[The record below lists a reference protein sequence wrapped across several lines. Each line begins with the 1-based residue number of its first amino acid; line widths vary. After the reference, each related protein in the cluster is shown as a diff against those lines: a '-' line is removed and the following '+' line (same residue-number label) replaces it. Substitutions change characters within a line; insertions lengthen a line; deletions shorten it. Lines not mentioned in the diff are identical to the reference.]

1 MPGPT
6 EVRNAGAALPQ
17 RWAPR
22 IREVTIGWKKADVL
36 TYLSQLKSEISGT
49 DALPLLRLGERF
61 FARTPHD
68 EAQGFAEA
76 TIHLVGSR
84 MDEPAT
90 LEQRIT
96 PELIDKVIE
105 KIKLDPQKRFNFEDV
120 VEMLFEEAEQ
130 TEVSPTLIESFATLA
145 GSLRLPPEQN
155 NMLDF
160 LKTWSQKELEEIY
173 GKVKGE
179 FTSNRI
185 LLLETVLTGLKER
198 GLTPARLE
206 ASFSQAGFYRSL
218 AEAYVFGFFR
228 NFRYTE
234 YRDSNILENQAVRD
248 VLADNLDRIEVFTAG
263 LKALNMTGEEAL
275 ALRPDFTAA
284 FLEICRAGDLAVRIL
299 DSMENRNFTIGED
312 LAQYGKDEIVTRVFD
327 NVLPICDPAGAAE
340 VLIYS
345 LSPEGTGE
353 KGADPQIITALIRK
367 LFVFTQGREAR
378 LAILGTFFD
387 TLADTKFDLSDPRA
401 VLAKELLFEYSP
413 TAFEYII
420 SEYLALRQISLTA
433 PVLKYFSEN
442 YGSLKRIENILNA
455 EFSEPPTLER
465 ARGLFNSLR
474 TAVIQGKID
483 ELENILDSAVR
494 YLNWSFLKAYPV
506 LARFQLIYQT
516 IVVEGGNSFEK
527 MWLTQSALRLTF
539 KVMDVEK
546 LTAESQLEAARR
558 AAEDAVQFARVEN
571 LSTAAISYLP
581 GFLAAALTGR
591 FTDKDIEE
599 LCLILRKHDRG
610 NGLFAALDLVQ
621 NVFKSEVYTQLANI
635 LKEIPLEEIPGKIAV
650 FVNILWHDRLKE
662 KENRFQLA
670 LKIFQEI
677 QNDQKT
683 WARIIKLFET
693 GGQAEA
699 VIRIRHFVRGYLE
712 KK

>member
-6 EVRNAGAALPQ
+6 EARSIGAALPQ
-17 RWAPR
+17 RWGPR
-22 IREVTIGWKKADVL
+22 IREVTIGWKKTDVL
-36 TYLSQLKSEISGT
+36 TYLTQLKSEISGT
-49 DALPLLRLGERF
+49 DALPLLRLADRF
-61 FARTPHD
+61 FARTPQE
-68 EAQGFAEA
+68 EARRFAEA
-76 TIHLVGSR
+76 TIHLVGLR

-120 VEMLFEEAEQ
+120 VEMLFEEAQQ
-130 TEVSPTLIESFATLA
+130 TEVARTMAESFTILA
-145 GSLRLPPEQN
+145 GSLRLPPQQN
-155 NMLDF
+155 EMLDF

-179 FTSNRI
+179 FISDRI
-185 LLLETVLTGLKER
+185 ILLETVLTGLKES
-198 GLTPARLE
+198 GLTPASLE
-206 ASFSQAGFYRSL
+206 ASFSRDGFYRSL
-218 AEAYVFGFFR
+218 AEAYVLGFFR
-228 NFRYTE
+228 NFHYTE
-234 YRDSNILENQAVRD
+234 YLDGKILDNQAVRD
-248 VLADNLDRIEVFTAG
+248 TLVNNLNRIEFFTAG

-275 ALRPDFTAA
+275 ALRPDFTAS

-340 VLIYS
+340 ILIYS
-345 LSPEGTGE
+345 LSPEGAGE

-367 LFVFTQGREAR
+367 LFVFTPEQGAR
-378 LAILGTFFD
+378 LAILGIFFD
-387 TLADTKFDLSDPRA
+387 TLSDTKFDLSDPRA

-420 SEYLALRQISLTA
+420 SEYLALRQITFTA
-433 PVLKYFSEN
+433 LSEN

-455 EFSEPPTLER
+455 EFSEPPILER
-465 ARGLFNSLR
+465 ARGLLNSLR
-474 TAVIQGKID
+474 TAAEQGEIG

-516 IVVEGGNSFEK
+516 IVAESGNSFEK

-546 LTAESQLEAARR
+546 LAAEGQLEATRR
-558 AAEDAVQFARVEN
+558 AAEDAVQLARAEN

-599 LCLILRKHDRG
+599 LTLVLRKHDRG
-610 NGLFAALDLVQ
+610 NGLFVALDLVQ
-621 NVFKSEVYTQLANI
+621 NIFRPEVYTQLGNI
-635 LKEIPLEEIPGKIAV
+635 LKEIPLEELPDKIAI

-662 KENRFQLA
+662 KENRFQKA
-670 LKIFQEI
+670 LKIFQEMEK
-677 QNDQKT
+677 DQKT
-683 WARIIKLFET
+683 WRRIIELFET

-699 VIRIRHFVRGYLE
+699 VIRIGHFVRGYLE